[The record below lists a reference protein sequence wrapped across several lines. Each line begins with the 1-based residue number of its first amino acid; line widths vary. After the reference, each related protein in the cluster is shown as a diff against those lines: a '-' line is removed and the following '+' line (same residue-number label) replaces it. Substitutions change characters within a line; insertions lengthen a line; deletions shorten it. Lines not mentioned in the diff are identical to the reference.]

1 MENSLILPV
10 LTTGFLLISVFFS
23 SVNSSMFVI
32 VLCASCRRCA
42 HENRVV
48 WDGGMV
54 EWGCRGVMMHGRKGN
69 RCRGVRWFFSLPRE
83 MPSVLAYQTF
93 CMNSK
98 VLMFLA
104 FCFNDDQN

>member
-1 MENSLILPV
+1 
-10 LTTGFLLISVFFS
+10 
-23 SVNSSMFVI
+23 MFVI
-32 VLCASCRRCA
+32 NLCASSRKCVHERRRRRTTAC
-42 HENRVV
+42 
-48 WDGGMV
+48 GMV
-54 EWGCRGVMMHGRKGN
+54 KWGCRGVMMHGRKGN